1 MPGDK
6 THLRAK
12 LTLSAR
18 TANGLANL
26 FLLFAGLFF
35 LFAVLGHS
43 AHAASRIKDI
53 TDLEGIR
60 DNQLI
65 GYGLVVGLDGDGD
78 DLKNAPFTKQ
88 SLEAMLERMG
98 VNTRGTR
105 LKTDNV
111 AAVMVIADLPPF
123 ARQGTRIDVVIGT
136 LGDAENLLGGTLIAT
151 PLMGADGEVY
161 AVAQGPITVG
171 GFKATGAAETVT
183 KGVPTSG
190 RIPNGAIVEREVE
203 FEFAS
208 LGTINVA
215 LRNPDFT
222 TALRISEAINGMVRE
237 QAAIALDPGTV
248 MVNIPERYRSNL
260 VAFISEMEQLYVE
273 PDQTARIVVDEQTGI
288 VVIGKDARISKI
300 AVAQGNL
307 IIRIT
312 ETPQVSQP
320 TAFSTVGETVEVPR
334 TDIEITE
341 SGTDKITVLE
351 SNVTLQDLVDGL
363 NALGIGPRDMISI
376 LQAMKTAG
384 AIQAEVVVM

>member
-1 MPGDK
+1 MSRAQHCPLG
-6 THLRAK
+6 TPSLRARVSMAFG
-12 LTLSAR
+12 LVTLF
-18 TANGLANL
+18 TL
-26 FLLFAGLFF
+26 FLGLGQ
-35 LFAVLGHS
+35 AV
-43 AHAASRIKDI
+43 HAASRIKDI

-78 DLKNAPFTKQ
+78 DLNNAPFTKQ

-98 VNTRGTR
+98 VNTRGART
-105 LKTDNV
+105 KTDNV
-111 AAVMVIADLPPF
+111 AAVMVVSDLPPF

-136 LGDAENLLGGTLIAT
+136 LGDAEDLLGGTLLAT
-151 PLMGADGEVY
+151 PLLGADGEIY

-171 GFKATGAAETVT
+171 GFKASGAAETVT

-190 RIPNGAIVEREVE
+190 RIPNGAIVEREVG

-208 LGTINVA
+208 LTTLNIA

-222 TALRISEAINGMVRE
+222 TAVRIAEVINGLVRE
-237 QAAIALDPGTV
+237 SAAIALDPGTV
-248 MVNIPERYRSNL
+248 MVNIPERFKSDL
-260 VAFISEMEQLYVE
+260 VSFVSEMEQLYVE
-273 PDQTARIVVDEQTGI
+273 PDQAARIVVDEQTGI

-300 AVAQGNL
+300 AIAQGNL
-307 IIRIT
+307 TIRIT

-320 TAFSTVGETVEVPR
+320 TAFSSVGETVEVPR
-334 TDIEITE
+334 TDVEVTE
-341 SGTDKITVLE
+341 EKTAKMTVLE
-351 SNVTLQDLVDGL
+351 NNVTLQDLVDGL

>member
-1 MPGDK
+1 V
-6 THLRAK
+6 
-12 LTLSAR
+12 AR
-18 TANGLANL
+18 VA
-26 FLLFAGLFF
+26 
-35 LFAVLGHS
+35 AVLALAYALAVPLGT
-43 AHAASRIKDI
+43 AVAASRIKDI
-53 TDLEGIR
+53 TDFEGIR

-78 DLKNAPFTKQ
+78 TLKNAPFTRQ
-88 SLEAMLERMG
+88 SLEALLERMG
-98 VNTRGTR
+98 VNTRGTTA
-105 LKTDNV
+105 KTDNV

-136 LGDAENLLGGTLIAT
+136 LGDAEDLLGGTLLAT

-171 GFKATGAAETVT
+171 GFKASGAGQTVT
-183 KGVPTSG
+183 RGVPTSG
-190 RIPNGAIVEREVE
+190 RIANGAIVEREVG
-203 FEFAS
+203 FEFANLS
-208 LGTINVA
+208 TLNIA

-222 TALRISEAINGMVRE
+222 TALRIAEAINGFVRE
-237 QAAIALDPGTV
+237 SAALALDPGTV
-248 MVNIPERYRSNL
+248 MLNIPERFKSDL
-260 VAFISEMEQLYVE
+260 VSFMSSIEQLYVE
-273 PDQTARIVVDEQTGI
+273 PDQVARIVVDEQSGI

-300 AVAQGNL
+300 AIAQGNL
-307 IIRIT
+307 TIRIT

-320 TAFSTVGETVEVPR
+320 TAFSTVGETVEVAR
-334 TDIEITE
+334 TEIEITE
-341 SGTDKITVLE
+341 EGTEKITVLE

>member
-1 MPGDK
+1 MPGEPPPTRSK
-6 THLRAK
+6 RFLV
-12 LTLSAR
+12 AR
-18 TANGLANL
+18 FATVLIWA
-26 FLLFAGLFF
+26 FLISLFASLENWA
-35 LFAVLGHS
+35 L
-43 AHAASRIKDI
+43 AASRIKDV
-53 TDLEGIR
+53 TDFEGIR

-98 VNTRGTR
+98 VNTRGTTA
-105 LKTDNV
+105 KTDNV
-111 AAVMVIADLPPF
+111 AAVMVVADLPPF

-136 LGDAENLLGGTLIAT
+136 LGDAEDLLGGTLIAT
-151 PLMGADGEVY
+151 PLLGADGEVY

-171 GFKATGAAETVT
+171 GFKASGAAETIT
-183 KGVPTSG
+183 RGVPTSG
-190 RIPNGAIVEREVE
+190 RIPNGAIVEREVG
-203 FEFAS
+203 FELAS
-208 LGTINVA
+208 LSTLNIA

-222 TALRISEAINGMVRE
+222 TALRVAEAINGFVRE
-237 QAAIALDPGTV
+237 TAAIALDPGTV
-248 MVNIPERYRSNL
+248 MVSIPERFKSNL
-260 VAFISEMEQLYVE
+260 VSFMSDIEQLYVE
-273 PDQTARIVVDEQTGI
+273 PDQAARIVVDEQSGI

-300 AVAQGNL
+300 AIAQGNL
-307 IIRIT
+307 TIRIS

-320 TAFSTVGETVEVPR
+320 TAFSSVGETVEVPR
-334 TDIEITE
+334 TEIEIVEDETE
-341 SGTDKITVLE
+341 KMTILE

>member
-1 MPGDK
+1 MSRDHHCPLG
-6 THLRAK
+6 TPSLRARVSMAFG
-12 LTLSAR
+12 LVTLF
-18 TANGLANL
+18 TL
-26 FLLFAGLFF
+26 FLGLGQ
-35 LFAVLGHS
+35 AV
-43 AHAASRIKDI
+43 HAASRIKDI

-78 DLKNAPFTKQ
+78 DLNNAPFTKQ

-98 VNTRGTR
+98 VNTRGART
-105 LKTDNV
+105 KTDNV
-111 AAVMVIADLPPF
+111 AAVMVVSDLPPF

-136 LGDAENLLGGTLIAT
+136 LGDAEDLLGGTLLAT
-151 PLMGADGEVY
+151 PLLGADGEIY

-171 GFKATGAAETVT
+171 GFKASGAAETVT

-190 RIPNGAIVEREVE
+190 RIPNGAIVEREVG

-208 LGTINVA
+208 LTTLNIA

-222 TALRISEAINGMVRE
+222 TAVRIAEVINGFVRE
-237 QAAIALDPGTV
+237 SAAIALDPGTV
-248 MVNIPERYRSNL
+248 MVNIPERFKSDL
-260 VAFISEMEQLYVE
+260 VSFVSEMEQLYVE
-273 PDQTARIVVDEQTGI
+273 PDQAARIVVDEQTGI

-300 AVAQGNL
+300 AIAQGNL
-307 IIRIT
+307 TIRIT

-320 TAFSTVGETVEVPR
+320 TAFSSVGETVEVPR
-334 TDIEITE
+334 TDVEVTE
-341 SGTDKITVLE
+341 EKTAKMTVLE
-351 SNVTLQDLVDGL
+351 NNVTLQDLVDGL

>member
-1 MPGDK
+1 MSRAQPCSRA
-6 THLRAK
+6 TPSLRARVTPAFC
-12 LTLSAR
+12 LVVLFT
-18 TANGLANL
+18 L
-26 FLLFAGLFF
+26 FLGIGQ
-35 LFAVLGHS
+35 AV
-43 AHAASRIKDI
+43 HAASRIKDI

-78 DLKNAPFTKQ
+78 DLNNAPFTKQ

-98 VNTRGTR
+98 VNTRGART
-105 LKTDNV
+105 KTDNV
-111 AAVMVIADLPPF
+111 AAVMVVSDLPPF

-136 LGDAENLLGGTLIAT
+136 LGDAENLLGGTLLAT
-151 PLMGADGEVY
+151 PLLGADGEIY

-171 GFKATGAAETVT
+171 GFKAAGAAETVT

-190 RIPNGAIVEREVE
+190 RIPNGAIVEREVG

-208 LGTINVA
+208 LTTLNIA

-222 TALRISEAINGMVRE
+222 TAVRIAEVINGYVRE
-237 QAAIALDPGTV
+237 AAAIALDPGTV
-248 MVNIPERYRSNL
+248 MVNIPERFKSNL
-260 VAFISEMEQLYVE
+260 VSFVSEMEQLYVE
-273 PDQTARIVVDEQTGI
+273 PDQAARIVVDEQTGI

-300 AVAQGNL
+300 AIAQGNL
-307 IIRIT
+307 TIRIT

-320 TAFSTVGETVEVPR
+320 TAFSSVGETVEVPR

-341 SGTDKITVLE
+341 DNTSKMTVLE
-351 SNVTLQDLVDGL
+351 NNVTLQDLVDGL